1 MFVKRSLMLAACA
14 AILCAPLADSA
25 NAQSNSKEIMERP
38 AAELIELVKDPNATV
53 FEKAKACQRLAVI
66 GTADHVP
73 ALAALLADEN
83 LNLYG
88 RFALEAIPDPAVDEA
103 LREAATRLQGRQ
115 LVGVINSIGHR
126 RDAKAL
132 AMLTELAGHADRA
145 VASAAAHAIGNL
157 ATVEAAAVLTEALG
171 QDSPVKRCWGDSA
184 LACAEGLAAAGKQ
197 AEAVAL
203 YQMVAQAAVPKY
215 MQIGAL
221 DGQFRLQQTAA
232 KDLLLAQ
239 IRSED
244 KAHFDLGLSVAR
256 WMPGADIT
264 AALADELEKLP
275 AERQALLLRALGDRQ
290 EAVSLPIVMAATKSS
305 SPTVRNAAIAVLAKL
320 GDAAAVGIL
329 LDAAVGD
336 GPAAATAREG
346 LKTMSTE
353 VANAA
358 IYARMADADAKALA
372 VLFELAAAR
381 RITMATHK
389 IYESLASTDPDVKL
403 AAVAALGQLI
413 SVTDLELLTSR
424 ALSGDNTPVT
434 AAAPAAPCVGAVVRP
449 PGSRAQPQVPIALVQ
464 RRLRLGRQPVV
475 ANGWIQRIGMDRR
488 QRAQLARV
496 AHFGGEQEVRNA
508 AALRAG
514 GVDDIVTPHRVRQR
528 LAFGNG
534 HRAGLFAIDVLARLG
549 GIDRRHRVP
558 AVARGDQ
565 HRVDILAGQHVAKI
579 AVHLHAGAVFLLR
592 PLLDALAAGLLRVG
606 NRHELKHRFVHHDA
620 QDVSAA
626 AADSH
631 PRQRN
636 SLAGSNAAVQ
646 TQHAAR
652 NKRRHGKQGTGL
664 CGGRQK
670 TPPADRRSWLRHEA
684 SPFCGEDSFSNLP
697 ML

>member
-256 WMPGADIT
+256 WMPGADVT

-434 AAAPAAPCVGAVVRP
+434 AAAQAAL
-449 PGSRAQPQVPIALVQ
+449 QT
-464 RRLRLGRQPVV
+464 
-475 ANGWIQRIGMDRR
+475 
-488 QRAQLARV
+488 
-496 AHFGGEQEVRNA
+496 
-508 AALRAG
+508 AALRMADRDATAAKLAECLPNASAEDQTFVLELLG
-514 GVDDIVTPHRVRQR
+514 KVSGPKALQTVFAAAKSSDAALKESATKVLGEWPNPEAADALLDLAKTDPENKYRVRALRGYIRIARQLQLPDDTK
-528 LAFGNG
+528 LAMFQAAMQTAT
-534 HRAGLFAIDVLARLG
+534 RDADKQVALDILSRIPSAQTLQLAVTYVDQAGLKDAAADA
-549 GIDRRHRVP
+549 
-558 AVARGDQ
+558 A
-565 HRVDILAGQHVAKI
+565 AKI
-579 AVHLHAGAVFLLR
+579 AARLVAQQPKLVAEAMQKVVDAKVGGA
-592 PLLDALAAGLLRVG
+592 PGNQAQQLLDQARAA
-606 NRHELKHRFVHHDA
+606 
-620 QDVSAA
+620 
-626 AADSH
+626 
-631 PRQRN
+631 
-636 SLAGSNAAVQ
+636 SN
-646 TQHAAR
+646 
-652 NKRRHGKQGTGL
+652 
-664 CGGRQK
+664 
-670 TPPADRRSWLRHEA
+670 
-684 SPFCGEDSFSNLP
+684 
-697 ML
+697 